1 MKNRSLFA
9 ILITTLFVVAA
20 CNITR
25 KSNSEWVS
33 WSYPAEAGMIAD
45 SLKNIDSFI
54 TNMIDA
60 GKIPGAA
67 VLIARNGK
75 IVYHKAIGYQ
85 DKEQGTP
92 LDTNDIFRIASM
104 TKPVVSVAIMQLYE
118 NGKLNL
124 SDPVSKYIPSFRQPQ
139 ILETFNAADTSWTST
154 PAAGEVTIHHLLTH
168 TSGVG
173 YSFSSRSMSPIY
185 SKNGIPDLAN
195 ARNITIEE
203 VTGRLGKLPLMFEP
217 GTKYMYGLS
226 IDVLGRVVEVASG
239 MTLGE
244 YVEQNITGPLKMNDT
259 KFFFTNDVSSR
270 LTTVYVY
277 NPREKKIV
285 TTKTEAGTSSSDYP
299 VAGAMRYFSGGSGLS
314 STPRDYFVFAQAILN
329 GGLYNGVRI
338 LSEESVAMMT
348 SDQLGKLRWSEVST
362 FGYGFTVE
370 RMRNADNSPGTVVNL
385 GWAGAFNTWFTINP
399 TDSIVAVI
407 MSQVLFN
414 PYEQELI
421 GNFRKA
427 ISASTE
433 K

>member
-1 MKNRSLFA
+1 MKNRSVV
-9 ILITTLFVVAA
+9 ILTIVSVIVLSGCLAGKISHD
-20 CNITR
+20 N
-25 KSNSEWVS
+25 WVS
-33 WSYPAEAGMIAD
+33 YSSPTESGLNPD
-45 SLKNIDSFI
+45 SLRKIDSFI
-54 TNMIDA
+54 ATMIDA

-67 VLIARNGK
+67 VLVARNGK

-124 SDPVSKYIPSFRQPQ
+124 SDPVSKYIPSFGQPKV
-139 ILETFNAADTSWTST
+139 LETFNAADTSWTST

-173 YSFSSRSMSPIY
+173 YSFSSRSLSPIY

-259 KFFFTNDVSSR
+259 KFFFRDDVSSR
-270 LTTVYVY
+270 LATVYVY

-285 TTKTEAGTSSSDYP
+285 TTKTDAGSSSSDYP
-299 VAGAMRYFSGGSGLS
+299 VEGAMRYFSGGSGLS
-314 STPRDYFVFAQAILN
+314 STPRDYFIFAQAILN
-329 GGLYNGVRI
+329 GGEYNGVRI
-338 LSEESVAMMT
+338 LSEESVTMMT

-399 TDSIVAVI
+399 TDKIVAVI

>member
-1 MKNRSLFA
+1 MKTRSLFA
-9 ILITTLFVVAA
+9 LIIIPLIIVTG
-20 CNITR
+20 CNATR
-25 KSNSEWVS
+25 KTESGWVTWSN
-33 WSYPAEAGMIAD
+33 PGEAGMNTD
-45 SLKNIDSFI
+45 SLQKIDSYI
-54 TNMIDA
+54 TTMIDA

-85 DKEQGTP
+85 DKEQGTT

-104 TKPVVSVAIMQLYE
+104 TKPVVSAAIMQLYE

-124 SDPVSKYIPSFRQPQ
+124 TDPVSKYIPSFSQPQ
-139 ILETFNAADTSWTST
+139 ILETFNAADTSWTSS

-173 YSFSSRSMSPIY
+173 YSFSSRSLSPIY
-185 SKNGIPDLAN
+185 SKNDIPDLAT

-203 VTGRLGKLPLMFEP
+203 VTGRLGELPLMFEP

-259 KFFFTNDVSSR
+259 KFFFPDDVSNR
-270 LTTVYVY
+270 LATVYVY
-277 NPREKKIV
+277 NPREKMIV
-285 TTKTEAGTSSSDYP
+285 TTKTDEGRSSSDYP

-314 STPRDYFVFAQAILN
+314 STPRDYFIFAQAILN
-329 GGLYNGVRI
+329 GGVFNGVRI

-348 SDQLGKLRWSEVST
+348 SDQLGTLRWSDVST

-370 RMRNADNSPGTVVNL
+370 RMRNADNSPGNVINL

-399 TDSIVAVI
+399 TDNIVAVI

-421 GNFRKA
+421 GNFRKNINSA
-427 ISASTE
+427 IV